1 MGLQAGDRLGSF
13 DVLGPIGA
21 GGMGEVYR
29 ARDTRLGREVALK
42 VLPESLSLDRER
54 LARFEQEAR
63 AASALNHPNIVTIHE
78 IGREGETTF
87 VAMELVDG
95 KTLRELSAPGP
106 MPVKKVLNV
115 AAQVSEG
122 LAKAHAAGIVHRDL
136 KPENVMVSTDGFVKI
151 LDFGL
156 AKLMETDT
164 SGVSALP
171 TIAQPETRPGTVMGT
186 VGYMSPEQASGEQV
200 DYRSDQFSLG
210 SVLYEMLTGKKP
222 FLRKTAVETMSA
234 IIREEPE
241 PATRL
246 RPDLPLPVRWIL
258 DRCMAKDRDERYAS
272 TRDLARDLAGL
283 RDHLSEAT
291 SGGEMLLASRARRR
305 PRGAW
310 IAVAVGVAAV
320 AGLAGWLAAKA
331 FGSRNLPTLS
341 FKRLSFQRGTIGNAR
356 FAPSGEIVYGMHLR
370 QAFGTRLFLARADS
384 PQAKPFE
391 FEGDILSISKSG
403 DLAIWQAVSGVSG
416 TLAVVPMAG
425 GAPRPLVEDV
435 VWASADW
442 DPQVNGELAAV
453 RRIGGANRLEFPI
466 GKSLGL
472 EDVYGGRFNPDG
484 TEFVF
489 WKGRADD
496 FELQV
501 IDRQGKAGKPL
512 TSGWAKIE
520 GIPSWADGGREVWF
534 TASKA
539 GEPEALW
546 AVRRSGEVRRLIR
559 VPGSL
564 ELYDVSS
571 DGRALIGH
579 HTIVGRLQGLAPGQT
594 SESDL
599 SWLDSS
605 KPSDLSADGSMVLI
619 TEDGEGSGGRPS
631 VYLRATDGSQAVRI
645 GEGYGHALSPDKKW
659 VLARREENGRQT
671 FVLMPTGPG
680 QPRPLAFEGLDV
692 TSGVFTPDSQRIVF
706 DATAP
711 GQPSRLYV
719 ADLSG
724 GKPRAV
730 GPPGTRLQPFTSP
743 VSPDGRRVVA
753 IREGKVSVLPLD
765 GTGEPREFPGFREGL
780 SRFAQWSSDGRSLYY
795 TERNPRALQVDLY
808 DVETGT
814 RRLWKEI
821 PVDPSLTRT
830 IVRIT
835 PDGRGYVYSGRTVSS
850 ELYLVEGLR

>member
-1 MGLQAGDRLGSF
+1 MPVSAGARLGSF
-13 DVLGPIGA
+13 EVLGPLGA

-42 VLPESLSLDRER
+42 VLPEALSTDRDR

-78 IGREGETTF
+78 IGREGETAF

-106 MPVKKVLNV
+106 MPVKRVLNV
-115 AAQVSEG
+115 AAQVCEG
-122 LAKAHAAGIVHRDL
+122 LAKAHGAGIVHRDL
-136 KPENVMVSTDGFVKI
+136 KPENVMVSSDGFVKI

-171 TIAQPETRPGTVMGT
+171 TMAQPETRPGTVMGT
-186 VGYMSPEQASGEQV
+186 VGYMSPEQAAGEPV
-200 DYRSDQFSLG
+200 DFRSDQFSLG

-222 FLRKTAVETMSA
+222 FLRKTAAETMSA

-258 DRCMAKDRDERYAS
+258 DRCMAKEREERYAS
-272 TRDLARDLAGL
+272 TRDLARDFAGL

-291 SGGEMLLASRARRR
+291 SGGEALLASPASRR

-310 IAVAVGVAAV
+310 IAVVLGLAAV
-320 AGLAGWLAAKA
+320 VGLGGWLAAKT
-331 FGSRNLPTLS
+331 FGSRSHPTPS

-356 FAPSGEIVYGMHLR
+356 FAPNGEIIYGVHMR
-370 QAFGTRLFLARADS
+370 QALGTRLFLARADS

-391 FEGDILSISKSG
+391 FEGDILSVSKSG
-403 DLAIWQAVSGVSG
+403 DLAIWQLGTGITG
-416 TLAVVPMAG
+416 TLAVVPLAG

-442 DPQVNGELAAV
+442 DPQSNAELAAV
-453 RRIGGANRLEFPI
+453 RRMGGVNRLEFPI
-466 GKSLGL
+466 GKSLPF
-472 EDVYGGRFNPDG
+472 EQVFGGRFSPNG
-484 TEFVF
+484 EEFVF
-489 WKGRADD
+489 WKAGAEG
-496 FELQV
+496 FGLQV
-501 IDRQGKAGKPL
+501 IDRKGKAGSPL

-520 GIPSWADGGREVWF
+520 GLACWADGDREVWF

-579 HTIVGRLQGLAPGQT
+579 HNLVSLLQGLAPGQT
-594 SESDL
+594 SEVDL

-605 KPSDLSADGSMVLI
+605 RPSDLSADGSMVLI
-619 TEDGEGSGGRPS
+619 TEDGEGFRRAAFGLPPGDGREPGRADRGR
-631 VYLRATDGSQAVRI
+631 LRTRPLPRQEVGSR
-645 GEGYGHALSPDKKW
+645 SP
-659 VLARREENGRQT
+659 RREGTPN
-671 FVLMPTGPG
+671 V
-680 QPRPLAFEGLDV
+680 RP
-692 TSGVFTPDSQRIVF
+692 
-706 DATAP
+706 DA
-711 GQPSRLYV
+711 
-719 ADLSG
+719 
-724 GKPRAV
+724 
-730 GPPGTRLQPFTSP
+730 
-743 VSPDGRRVVA
+743 
-753 IREGKVSVLPLD
+753 D
-765 GTGEPREFPGFREGL
+765 GTGTDTHAGHRGDGRDMGRLHSRRSADRVRRYLARSAEPALRRGAFRGPAARGRASQRRSPGVHEPGF
-780 SRFAQWSSDGRSLYY
+780 AGRQ
-795 TERNPRALQVDLY
+795 AH
-808 DVETGT
+808 
-814 RRLWKEI
+814 RR
-821 PVDPSLTRT
+821 PA
-830 IVRIT
+830 
-835 PDGRGYVYSGRTVSS
+835 
-850 ELYLVEGLR
+850 